1 MMEKNRMRLTGIRA
15 PEQDDISLF
24 SFTIRAGSATRSKD
38 RRQTG
43 DAGGVSSSVT
53 AIDIVGAHHS
63 PDKFLGS
70 VVQLVRGLGTAEHAK
85 VVRIVP
91 RNGSS
96 ESVRNAVKSFIPG
109 CRTMLPVFAH
119 QRHGQALM

>member
-1 MMEKNRMRLTGIRA
+1 MSGTVA
-15 PEQDDISLF
+15 
-24 SFTIRAGSATRSKD
+24 
-38 RRQTG
+38 
-43 DAGGVSSSVT
+43 